1 MNTAYV
7 YILTNK
13 QRTALYTGVTN
24 NLKERIQEHYSQ
36 RGIKT
41 SFTGRFH
48 AYYLIFFETYQY
60 INNAIA
66 REKELK
72 GWTRKRK
79 MQLIN
84 QQNPSLEFLNKKLL
98 GEWPPSDDI
107 LVR

>member
-1 MNTAYV
+1 M
-7 YILTNK
+7 
-13 QRTALYTGVTN
+13 
-24 NLKERIQEHYSQ
+24 
-36 RGIKT
+36 KT

-60 INNAIA
+60 INKAIA

-72 GWTRKRK
+72 GWKRERK

-84 QQNPSLEFLNKKLL
+84 EQNPSLEFLNKKIL
-98 GEWPPSDDI
+98 GEWPPVDDN